1 MRREEEVRRREEGG
15 EKKGPRGWKKG
26 WGEGATAWTV
36 WSWAS
41 CWEEEPGSEI
51 VNRRDGLVT

>member
-26 WGEGATAWTV
+26 WGGESHSLDCVKLGLLLGRRAW
-36 WSWAS
+36 
-41 CWEEEPGSEI
+41 E
-51 VNRRDGLVT
+51 